1 MRAMQVTALGQP
13 LEMREIDRPTPERHE
28 VLVRVHTCGLN
39 FGDTLIVKGTYQ
51 EKPQLPATIGMEMC
65 GTIEA
70 IGADAPAV
78 AGALSPRLRAR
89 RPTRGPGR

>member
-13 LEMREIDRPTPERHE
+13 LEMRVVDTPKPAPEE

-70 IGADAPAV
+70 VGVDV
-78 AGALSPRLRAR
+78 THL
-89 RPTRGPGR
+89 